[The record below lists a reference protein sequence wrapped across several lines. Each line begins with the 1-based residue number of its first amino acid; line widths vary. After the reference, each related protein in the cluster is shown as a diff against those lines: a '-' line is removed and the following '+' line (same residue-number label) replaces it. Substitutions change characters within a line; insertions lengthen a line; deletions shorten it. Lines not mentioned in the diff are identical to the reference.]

1 MGKLEQIEDAIRAL
15 SGAELQKLRA
25 WFADF
30 DAVNWDRQLEQ
41 DLVNGRLKA
50 LAQRA
55 LAEHAAGKTTFL

>member
-1 MGKLEQIEDAIRAL
+1 MGKLEQIEDAIKAL
-15 SGAELQKLRA
+15 SAAELQKLRA

-41 DLVNGRLKA
+41 DVANGRLEA

-55 LAEHAAGKTTFL
+55 LAEHTAGKTTPL

>member
-1 MGKLEQIEDAIRAL
+1 MGKLEQIEDAIKAL
-15 SGAELQKLRA
+15 SATELQKLRA

-41 DLVNGRLKA
+41 DVADGRLEA

-55 LAEHAAGKTTFL
+55 LAEHAAGKTTPL